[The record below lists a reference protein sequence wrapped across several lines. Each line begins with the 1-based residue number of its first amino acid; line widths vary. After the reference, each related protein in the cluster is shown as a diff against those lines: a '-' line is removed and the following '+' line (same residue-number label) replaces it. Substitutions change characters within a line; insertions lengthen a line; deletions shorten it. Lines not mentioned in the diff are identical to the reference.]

1 MRKTVGKGR
10 GVALAAIVALLA
22 GGGVVL
28 WAQTSPRPG
37 VDASMTALVAEV
49 RALREVVERSSLI
62 TAQSQ
67 LVLGRLQLQEG
78 RLATLGR
85 QLTEARQHVQEA
97 VQREN
102 EVMRGIEQLQATI
115 ERGPSPEQREE
126 ATAVMPSMRRQLKE
140 LQAVTMQRRA
150 DEQAASGALA
160 EEQNRW
166 VDFNGRLEALERTIS
181 AATAVRGRE

>member
-1 MRKTVGKGR
+1 MRKPVGKGR

-37 VDASMTALVAEV
+37 VDVSMTLLVDEI
-49 RALREVVERSSLI
+49 RQLREAVERSSLI

-85 QLTEARQHVQEA
+85 QVTEARQRLNEA
-97 VQREN
+97 IRAEGDTSRE
-102 EVMRGIEQLQATI
+102 I
-115 ERGPSPEQREE
+115 ERLVAATERASSHEAFDE
-126 ATAVMPSMRRQLKE
+126 ATPVLPGLRRRLKE
-140 LQAVTMQRRA
+140 LQAQTMQHRA
-150 DEQAASGALA
+150 DERAASEALA

-166 VDFNGRLEALERTIS
+166 VDFNSRLEALERTVS
-181 AATAVRGRE
+181 AAVAGFAR